1 MTRAQYIDFIR
12 NGLPMVDQTDRFHHE
27 QVASAINMAINTVFY
42 EMYEQ
47 NPKKFRK
54 SMERYTTQLR
64 RSAAPDAN
72 TGRYV
77 SDLLVDVVDLP
88 KKTGGVLEVMWN
100 YNDDT
105 TTTTDFVPVSTMEGE
120 QLYGSESSLLG
131 NVIGFSWDGAQELEF
146 WGMSAADAVNDVQ
159 IRFIKQF
166 KGYSDSDNV
175 LLPYGKD
182 QLIIEKVREYLGV
195 TPPKDLVNDNADQ
208 NG

>member
-12 NGLPMVDQTDRFHHE
+12 GSLPMVDQTSRFHHE
-27 QVASAINMAINTVFY
+27 QVAGAINIAVNTVFY

-54 SMERYTTQLR
+54 SMERYTTQASKTPSLD
-64 RSAAPDAN
+64 SS

-77 SDLLVDVVDLP
+77 IDIGSDVVDLP
-88 KKTGGVLEVMWN
+88 KKTGGVLEILWD
-100 YNDDT
+100 YFGDT

-120 QLYGSESSLLG
+120 QLYGSEASLPG
-131 NVIGFSWDGAQELEF
+131 TVIGFSWSGAQEVEF
-146 WGMSAADAVNDVQ
+146 WGMSDAEALNDVRL
-159 IRFIKQF
+159 RFIKQF
-166 KGYSDSDNV
+166 KAYSATDNV

-195 TPPKDLVNDNADQ
+195 TPPKDLVNDNADS